1 MLPGSSYATEKDYD
15 RAIRSAP
22 MSVFVLALGAFFFMY
37 RALTGGGAANWFWFG
52 AAVTGMIILVIMP
65 YVVQRRI
72 LRPKPENKD

>member
-37 RALTGGGAANWFWFG
+37 RALTGGAANWFWFG